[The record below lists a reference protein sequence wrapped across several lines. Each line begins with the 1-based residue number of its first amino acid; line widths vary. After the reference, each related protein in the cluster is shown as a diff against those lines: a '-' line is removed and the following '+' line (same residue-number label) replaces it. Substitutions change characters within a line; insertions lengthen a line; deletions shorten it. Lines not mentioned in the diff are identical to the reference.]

1 MQLLKRS
8 RSVLALGCLALVAA
22 IVVGCSQDAGAA
34 QNERKQVV
42 LLTVSQTCDYCAK
55 HTDTFKAAMAD
66 AGIDL
71 RVVVNEF
78 NAAEQAQQ
86 VTQAISTE
94 PDAIVVWPADSRAI
108 IPSLV
113 RIKRSGIPVV
123 VTNSYPQTEDTS
135 LWTAYTGPDDIANG
149 RAAARALVG
158 GFQAK
163 GYGDSGNI
171 VALVGPPGAPP
182 TIDRLKGFEDEL
194 AKLAPGIKVVGSQP
208 GNWDQT
214 IATSASATLF
224 TQTRGDD
231 IKGMY
236 SEADNMMAGALVAA
250 KRQGIDPSKLVM
262 VGHNCS
268 IEGYTNIKAGS
279 QYATV
284 LQSPIEDADL
294 AARAAENIL
303 AGQEVENVQYLDPRP
318 VTESNINTCD
328 QAVGK

>member
-1 MQLLKRS
+1 MRLLERT
-8 RSVLALGCLALVAA
+8 RALVALLCLVLLA
-22 IVVGCSQDAGAA
+22 SVSAGCGAA
-34 QNERKQVV
+34 ETNDDDRKQVV

-55 HTDTFKAAMAD
+55 HTEAFKEAMAEE
-66 AGIDL
+66 GVDL

-86 VTQAISTE
+86 VTQAISTN

-123 VTNSYPQTEDTS
+123 VSNSYPQTEDTS
-135 LWTAYTGPDDIANG
+135 LWTAYTGPNDIENG
-149 RAAARALVG
+149 RAAARAMVE
-158 GFQAK
+158 GFEAK
-163 GYGDSGNI
+163 GYGDSGNV
-171 VALVGPPGAPP
+171 VALLGPLGAPP
-182 TIDRLKGFEDEL
+182 TIDRLKGFEAEL
-194 AKLAPGIKVVGSQP
+194 AERAPKIKVVASQP

-214 IATSASATLF
+214 ISTSASAALF
-224 TQTRGDD
+224 TQTRNDN
-231 IKGMY
+231 IVGMY

-250 KRQGIDPSKLVM
+250 RRQGIDPAKLVM

-268 IEGYTNIKAGS
+268 IEGYRAITDGT

-284 LQSPIEDADL
+284 LQDPFEDAAL
-294 AARAAENIL
+294 AVEATSAIL
-303 AGQEVENVQYLDPRP
+303 AEEQVENVQYLTPRP
-318 VTESNINTCD
+318 IDKNNIDSCD